1 MNISKV
7 KEESEF
13 MAMLQCYS
21 AAAYFSNFL
30 VDKGNPNKVVQET
43 KEMFNRQ
50 AKSTINFIQKLTDA
64 LPMEDRQKIYS
75 GIRSA
80 ENEAIAEVLR
90 RMCFMDAEQ
99 RIAVETA
106 ANAIYE
112 GKAVLSEG
120 MLHYV
125 QERDEIQSLLEKARS
140 LSNSDCQKTEKYI
153 ESLLKEI
160 KE

>member
-21 AAAYFSNFL
+21 AAVYFSNFL

-50 AKSTINFIQKLTDA
+50 AKFTINFIQKLTDA
-64 LPMEDRQKIYS
+64 VPTEDRQKIYS

-99 RIAVETA
+99 RMFTENV

-112 GKAVLSEG
+112 GKAVMSED

-125 QERDEIQSLLEKARS
+125 HETDEVQSLLEKARM
-140 LSNSDCQKTEKYI
+140 LSSSGCQEAEAFI
-153 ESLLKEI
+153 DSLLKR
-160 KE
+160 KQ